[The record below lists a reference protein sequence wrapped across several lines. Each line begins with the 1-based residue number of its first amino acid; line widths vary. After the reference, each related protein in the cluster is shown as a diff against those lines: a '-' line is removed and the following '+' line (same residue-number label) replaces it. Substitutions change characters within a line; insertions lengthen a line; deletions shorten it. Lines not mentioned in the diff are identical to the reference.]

1 MDRKGMVY
9 MKPWP
14 ANSPDLNPI
23 EHLWHHIKSRLD
35 RYPGK
40 PSTVDKLWE
49 RFDYEWNKFDLA
61 TMEPYYN
68 SYPRRI
74 RAVIKARGGYTSF

>member
-1 MDRKGMVY
+1 MDREGMVY

-49 RFDYEWNKFDLA
+49 RFDYEWNKFDQA

-68 SYPRRI
+68 SYTRRI